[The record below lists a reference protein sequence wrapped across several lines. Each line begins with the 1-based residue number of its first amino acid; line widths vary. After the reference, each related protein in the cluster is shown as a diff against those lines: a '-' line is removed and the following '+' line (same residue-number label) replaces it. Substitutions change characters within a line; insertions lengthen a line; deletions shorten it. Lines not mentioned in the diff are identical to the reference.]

1 MLPLDHAAEFDPGRD
16 EEFFAALPPRPA
28 VCLIEPRAAGGHP
41 YLRRSADLRRLCR
54 RLLGPPDAAGEA
66 APAEARRPRLNL
78 REIAARVRYRLTG
91 STFEQTLTLYQQAR
105 ELFPRT
111 YRERMRLAPPA
122 LLKINLVNDYPR
134 CYVARR
140 IGNDGAFYFGPFP
153 SRRAAEDFSK
163 EFLALFKIRRCHIRI
178 RRDPEFPG
186 CIYSEMNMCLA
197 PCFAGCTKLEYD
209 AEVARVAS
217 FLASRGG
224 SLVGELEAER
234 ERAATAED
242 FERAALIHK
251 KHEKVGSVL
260 RHLPELPRR
269 LDQLD
274 AIILQPA
281 ADEGSVA
288 AFRVRGGAIA
298 DPFFLNFRELSSQ
311 PRSVEEILR
320 EYLETEAGD
329 EATAEPL
336 ADHLSLL
343 ARWFY
348 SKPRV
353 GEMFFRETAAGAA
366 WPYRRILRDCARVL
380 GPQTFL
386 RPGSGGPRPAGRAS
400 QPPKNK

>member
-1 MLPLDHAAEFDPGRD
+1 MLPLDHAAEFDPARD

-28 VCLIEPRAAGGHP
+28 VCLIEPRAAGAHP
-41 YLRRSADLRRLCR
+41 YLRRTADLRRACR
-54 RLLGPPDAAGEA
+54 RLLAPPDAAAEP

-78 REIAARVRYRLTG
+78 REVAARVRYRITG

-122 LLKINLVNDYPR
+122 LLKINLANDYPR

-186 CIYSEMNMCLA
+186 CIYSEMKMCLA
-197 PCFAGCTKLEYD
+197 PCFAGCTKPEYD
-209 AEVARVAS
+209 VEVARVAS

-234 ERAATAED
+234 DHAVTAED
-242 FERAALIHK
+242 FERAALAHK

-260 RHLPELPRR
+260 RHLPELPHR

-298 DPFFLNFRELSSQ
+298 DPFFVNFRELSSQ

-320 EYLETEAGD
+320 EYLEDEAEP

-336 ADHLSLL
+336 TDHLSLL

-353 GEMFFRETAAGAA
+353 GEIFFRETASGAA
-366 WPYRRILRDCARVL
+366 WPYRRILRACARVL

-386 RPGSGGPRPAGRAS
+386 RPGSGAAKPAGGAF
-400 QPPKNK
+400 